1 MTHSDE
7 TEQEG
12 DIEHQRDLSNH
23 TTTNSN
29 QNMFCFPNENKLQS
43 NNGHNK
49 ITSASV
55 VINDLDKSMSLV
67 SWKEMK
73 VQACL
78 AGPIIMGN
86 LLSFLLQMVS
96 LTFVG
101 HCGKLELSG
110 ASIANS
116 FAIVTGFSVVVCL
129 SINHSY
135 ITKTVAFPL
144 SLSPPKTKQ
153 KNPIQLKLIC
163 IYHIVARHGFCA

>member
-1 MTHSDE
+1 MSHNAE
-7 TEQEG
+7 TDPDG
-12 DIEHQRDLSNH
+12 DMKHQHDLSNH
-23 TTTNSN
+23 TSTSSD
-29 QNMFCFPNENKLQS
+29 QNMFCLPNENKLQS
-43 NNGHNK
+43 NNGHDK
-49 ITSASV
+49 TPSGIV
-55 VINDLDKSMSLV
+55 VINDLERSMSLV

>member
-23 TTTNSN
+23 TTTSSD
-29 QNMFCFPNENKLQS
+29 QNMFCFPNKNKLQA
-43 NNGHNK
+43 NGHNK
-49 ITSASV
+49 TTSSNV

-73 VQACL
+73 VQAGL
-78 AGPIIMGN
+78 AGPLIMGN

-129 SINHSY
+129 SI
-135 ITKTVAFPL
+135 IL
-144 SLSPPKTKQ
+144 
-153 KNPIQLKLIC
+153 
-163 IYHIVARHGFCA
+163 